1 MDFKNIC
8 NDLDQYCNKCKK
20 EKNKV
25 ICAKNFILE
34 NYPERNDWLR
44 LKAVAMDN
52 DYGYGFS
59 LILTEAGIAFSVF
72 GILFSIVSV
81 LDKTTNKSETF
92 NYAILI
98 ILFAMIVGITV
109 GSFVQR
115 FIKTKK
121 WKSYILVAIDELL
134 NS

>member
-44 LKAVAMDN
+44 LKVVAMDN

-59 LILTEAGIAFSVF
+59 LILAEAGIAFSVF
-72 GILFSIVSV
+72 GILFSIVSA
-81 LDKTTNKSETF
+81 LDETTTKNETL
-92 NYAILI
+92 NYAII
-98 ILFAMIVGITV
+98 VTLFVVIVGIMIWP
-109 GSFVQR
+109 FAQR
-115 FIKTKK
+115 FSKIKK

-134 NS
+134 NA

>member
-8 NDLDQYCNKCKK
+8 NDLDQYCNKCK

-44 LKAVAMDN
+44 LKVVAMDN

-59 LILTEAGIAFSVF
+59 LILAEAGIAFSVF
-72 GILFSIVSV
+72 GILFSIVSA
-81 LDKTTNKSETF
+81 LDETTTKNETL
-92 NYAILI
+92 NYAII
-98 ILFAMIVGITV
+98 VTLFVVIVGIMIWP
-109 GSFVQR
+109 FAQR
-115 FIKTKK
+115 FSKIKK

-134 NS
+134 NA